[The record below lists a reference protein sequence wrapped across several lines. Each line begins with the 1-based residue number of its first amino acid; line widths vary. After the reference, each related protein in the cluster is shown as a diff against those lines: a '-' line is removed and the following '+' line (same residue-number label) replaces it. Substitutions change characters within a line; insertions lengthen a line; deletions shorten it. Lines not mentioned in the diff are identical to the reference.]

1 MSKLLKF
8 IGFMSKNKK
17 RIIWIIIILA
27 VAAGGYFYF
36 SGKKTT
42 TEYTTAEVVR
52 GNLPQTVS
60 ATGTINPDRKYEL
73 AFKATGKVI
82 EMNVDVGDAVSKGQR
97 LAKID
102 EGTLLSQLRQAE
114 AEVKFQKNTLDN
126 MKRQKSTY
134 TKNQVD
140 AQRARVLGAQAG
152 VDVIRDQ
159 IEDTIIYS
167 PIDGIVLKRFANVG
181 DTTFVNAARS
191 TSILTVASRG
201 NLVIESNIPESDI
214 TKIGLGKKATV
225 TFDALTSDD
234 TYKAEI
240 SEIDPDSTV
249 IQDVVY
255 YGIKLKITDIDSR
268 FMPGMSANIDI
279 RTAEQENVILVP
291 LRAVQTEG
299 NQKIVEILNSDGVGV
314 TKVKIETGLEGD
326 EGMVEVRSGLKEGQ
340 KVVTFT
346 KNL

>member
-1 MSKLLKF
+1 MAKR
-8 IGFMSKNKK
+8 KK
-17 RIIWIIIILA
+17 IIIWVVIILA
-27 VAAGGYFYF
+27 LSVGGYSYLK
-36 SGKKTT
+36 GDKPKI
-42 TEYTTAEVVR
+42 EYTTAEAQK

-73 AFKATGKVI
+73 AFKSTGKVL
-82 EMNVDVGDAVSKGQR
+82 EMNVDVGDPVFNGQR

-114 AEVKFQKNTLDN
+114 SEVQVQKNTLYN
-126 MKRQKSTY
+126 MKRQKNTY
-134 TKNQVD
+134 TNDQRD
-140 AQRARVLGAQAG
+140 AQRARILGAQAG

-159 IEDTIIYS
+159 IADTVIYS
-167 PIDGIVLKRFANVG
+167 PIDGIVLKKFANVG
-181 DTTFVNAARS
+181 DMTFVNAARS
-191 TSILTVASRG
+191 TSILTVASKG
-201 NLVIESNIPESDI
+201 DLVIESNIPESDI
-214 TKIGLGKKATV
+214 TKISLGKKSVV

-234 TYKAEI
+234 EYEAEI

-255 YGIKLKITDIDSR
+255 YGIKLKLTNVDPR

-279 RTAEQENVILVP
+279 LTAEKENVLLIP

-299 NQKIVEILNSDGVGV
+299 NQKLVEVLGPDGISV
-314 TKVKIETGLEGD
+314 TKVNIETGLEGD
-326 EGMVEVRSGLKEGQ
+326 EGMVEVTSGLQAGQ

-346 KNL
+346 KSL